1 MKLRDYIFSKA
12 VTLCFLGL
20 GGVII
25 AVFMALAGVSP
36 YMIAAAELFLLILA
50 VGWVIVS
57 FFLDS
62 SRIKR
67 LQQLVGSLNEKYLLG
82 EIVPKS
88 YNPLER
94 QYYDIMQTISRDAIG
109 IVEKERREREEYCDY
124 VESWIH
130 EIKTPLTACSLILSN
145 GGDRGKLKAELKRAD
160 NLTENI
166 LYYARMRTADRDMS
180 ITKASAAKII
190 EQAVKEQMD
199 VLISAN
205 ISVETNGDFT
215 LYTDAKAVSFII
227 KQLLINCA
235 KYCRGCHIDI
245 DAADGMI
252 TVYDNGIGIP
262 DYDVS
267 RITERGFTGTN
278 GRRLGGNTGM
288 GLYIVNELCK
298 NLGITFKA
306 ESKQNEYTRITLSFN
321 SLTKM

>member
-25 AVFMALAGVSP
+25 AVFMTLAGVSP

-67 LQQLVGSLNEKYLLG
+67 LKQLVSSLNEKYLLG
-82 EIVPKS
+82 EIVTKP
-88 YNPLER
+88 YNLIER
-94 QYYDIMQTISRDAIG
+94 QYYDIMQTISHDAIG
-109 IVEKERREREEYCDY
+109 IVEKERREREEYCNY

-145 GGDRGKLKAELKRAD
+145 GGDKGKLKAELKRVD

-227 KQLLINCA
+227 KQLLVNCA

-278 GRRLGGNTGM
+278 GRRLGGSTGM

-306 ESKQNEYTRITLSFN
+306 ESKQNEFTRITLSFN